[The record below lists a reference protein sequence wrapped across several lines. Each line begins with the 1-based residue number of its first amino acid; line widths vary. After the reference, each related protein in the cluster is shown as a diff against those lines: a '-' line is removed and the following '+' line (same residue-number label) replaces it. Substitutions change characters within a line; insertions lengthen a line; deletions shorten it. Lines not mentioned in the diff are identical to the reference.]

1 MTASGLTLDEGA
13 ATAGVTARA
22 ASFRRQ
28 WRMKPE
34 ELLLVLFL
42 VPALVYVAIFF
53 AYPIYI
59 NIKMS
64 LEQYG
69 FAAVVVGHG
78 PFVGFANY
86 AASLGQGTTVRALIN
101 TAAFTVGSIVFQFLI
116 GFAIAVYFSQKF
128 RGAEILRRIILIPW
142 VMPLVAVATVFELV
156 FATPNG
162 LADQVLHA
170 LGLTNGSTPWLTNGT
185 LAVGAIIVSNIWVG
199 IPFNAVILY
208 SGLEDVPKDLVE
220 AASVDGANRWQRFT
234 RVIVPTMRPVIL
246 IVLML
251 GIVYTVKAFDLVFVL
266 TGGGPANESQLLASW
281 AYTLSLTDFQF
292 GQGAA
297 VGNVL
302 LVFCLVVGLIYMRI
316 SRDPSPRGARAR

>member
-1 MTASGLTLDEGA
+1 MTAPGSAIDQARDLTDPSS
-13 ATAGVTARA
+13 TRPTN
-22 ASFRRQ
+22 RQ
-28 WRMKPE
+28 WRVKPD
-34 ELLLVLFL
+34 ELLLILFL
-42 VPALVYVAIFF
+42 VPALVYVAVFF

-59 NIKMS
+59 NVKMS

-69 FAAVVVGHG
+69 FAAVIVGHG
-78 PFVGFANY
+78 PYIGLKNY
-86 AASLGQGTTVRALIN
+86 ESALVQGTTVRALVN
-101 TAAFTVGSIVFQFLI
+101 TAAFTVGSIVFQFGI
-116 GFAIAVYFSQKF
+116 GFAIAIYFSQHF
-128 RGAEILRRIILIPW
+128 RGAEMFRRVVLIPW

-162 LADQVLHA
+162 LADQVLHT
-170 LGLTNGSTPWLTNGT
+170 LGLTNGNTPWLTNGT
-185 LAVGAIIVSNIWVG
+185 LAVAAIIISNIWVG

-208 SGLEDVPKDLVE
+208 SGLEDVPKELVE
-220 AASVDGANRWQRFT
+220 AASVDGANRWQRFSK
-234 RVIVPTMRPVIL
+234 VIVPTMRPVIL

-297 VGNVL
+297 VGNIL
-302 LVFCLVVGLIYMRI
+302 LIFCLIVGLIYMRI
-316 SRDPSPRGARAR
+316 SRDPSDRTGRVR